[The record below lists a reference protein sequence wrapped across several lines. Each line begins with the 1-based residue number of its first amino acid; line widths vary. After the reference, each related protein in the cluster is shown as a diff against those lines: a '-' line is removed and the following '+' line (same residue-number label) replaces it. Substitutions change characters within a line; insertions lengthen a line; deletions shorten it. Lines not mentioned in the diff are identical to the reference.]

1 MTGPHRIFVSVWPR
15 LCAPPL
21 GRLVLTAVG
30 CLFLANCV
38 GPGARMIDPKFGVA
52 ASPRVIEEGQPV
64 PRGGGVY
71 RVGNPYTVAGRVY
84 TPETDPDY
92 RAEGVASWYGRD
104 FHGRRTANGEVFD
117 MESISAAHPTLPI
130 PSYVRVTHLGNRR
143 SLVVRINDRGPFKD
157 DRIIDLSER
166 SAQLLGF
173 GKNGLARVR
182 VEYVGPASLEGSDD
196 RKLLATL
203 RQDGQ
208 PAPAPSPV
216 LMASVGGPFVP
227 TAPAAAPAG
236 RAMMIPNPPD
246 RPFEL
251 GRYPVVQA
259 AAAQHPYRA
268 SGAASGAPSEPRA
281 TFVETSRAGMPPI
294 IPAAASGSGLMTGRG
309 LY

>member
-1 MTGPHRIFVSVWPR
+1 MGRHSIVASAGRRVS
-15 LCAPPL
+15 APIPL
-21 GRLVLTAVG
+21 GRLTFTAVG
-30 CLFLANCV
+30 CLFLANCMV
-38 GPGARMIDPKFGVA
+38 GPGARTIDPKFGVA

-84 TPETDPDY
+84 TPETNPDY
-92 RAEGVASWYGRD
+92 RAEGIASWYGRD

-143 SLVVRINDRGPFKD
+143 SLVVRINDRGPFKE
-157 DRIIDLSER
+157 DRIIDLSAR

-173 GKNGLARVR
+173 GKNGLSRVR

-208 PAPAPSPV
+208 PAPAPSQV
-216 LMASVGGPFVP
+216 LVASVGDPLV
-227 TAPAAAPAG
+227 PAASSVSPMS
-236 RAMMIPNPPD
+236 RAASIPNPPD

-251 GRYPVVQA
+251 GRYP
-259 AAAQHPYRA
+259 
-268 SGAASGAPSEPRA
+268 APSVVAERENRPARIADNAPSAQRA
-281 TFVETSRAGMPPI
+281 TFVETSRPTMPV
-294 IPAAASGSGLMTGRG
+294 IPAATFGSGVVNGRG

>member
-1 MTGPHRIFVSVWPR
+1 MGRYQVFAAARGASGPLPLLR
-15 LCAPPL
+15 L
-21 GRLVLTAVG
+21 GLTAFS
-30 CLFLANCV
+30 CLFLANCMV
-38 GPGARMIDPKFGVA
+38 GPGARVIDPKFGVA
-52 ASPRVIEEGQPV
+52 ASPRVIEEGQPI

-71 RVGNPYTVAGRVY
+71 RVGNPYTVAGRLY
-84 TPETDPDY
+84 MPETNPNY

-104 FHGRRTANGEVFD
+104 FHGRRTANGEIFD

-143 SLVVRINDRGPFKD
+143 SLIVRINDRGPFKD
-157 DRIIDLSER
+157 GRIIDLSER

-173 GKNGLARVR
+173 GKNGLANVR
-182 VEYVGPASLEGSDD
+182 VEYVGNASLEGSDD

-208 PAPAPSPV
+208 PAPAPSSV

-227 TAPAAAPAG
+227 TSAVPMGRSIAA
-236 RAMMIPNPPD
+236 IPTPPD

-251 GRYPVVQA
+251 GRYP
-259 AAAQHPYRA
+259 
-268 SGAASGAPSEPRA
+268 SGTAPEPRA
-281 TFVETSRAGMPPI
+281 AYVDAPR
-294 IPAAASGSGLMTGRG
+294 AAALPVVPASVSASGMVTGRG

>member
-1 MTGPHRIFVSVWPR
+1 MSGRHQHSASAWNRAS
-15 LCAPPL
+15 APVPF
-21 GRLVLTAVG
+21 GRLALTAVG
-30 CLFLANCV
+30 CLFLANCMV
-38 GPGARMIDPKFGVA
+38 GPGARVIDPKFGVA
-52 ASPRVIEEGQPV
+52 ASPRVIEEGQPI

-84 TPETDPDY
+84 TPETNPDY
-92 RAEGVASWYGRD
+92 RAEGIASWYGRD
-104 FHGRRTANGEVFD
+104 FHGRRTANGEIFD

-130 PSYVRVTHLGNRR
+130 PSYVRVTHVGNRR
-143 SLVVRINDRGPFKD
+143 SLIVRINDRGPFKD
-157 DRIIDLSER
+157 DRIIDLSAR

-227 TAPAAAPAG
+227 ASSAMPMGRTTA
-236 RAMMIPNPPD
+236 IPIPPD

-251 GRYPVVQA
+251 GRYPTSV
-259 AAAQHPYRA
+259 
-268 SGAASGAPSEPRA
+268 AASSHREPRA
-281 TFVETSRAGMPPI
+281 TFVEAPR
-294 IPAAASGSGLMTGRG
+294 AASLPVVPASTSSSGLVTGRG

>member
-1 MTGPHRIFVSVWPR
+1 MTGPHRIFVSFWPR
-15 LCAPPL
+15 VCAPPL

-30 CLFLANCV
+30 CLFLANCI

-182 VEYVGPASLEGSDD
+182 VEYVGLATLEGSDD

-203 RQDGQ
+203 RHDGQ

-227 TAPAAAPAG
+227 AAPAAAPAG
-236 RAMMIPNPPD
+236 RAMTIPNPPD

-259 AAAQHPYRA
+259 AAAQHHYRA
-268 SGAASGAPSEPRA
+268 PGAASGAPSEPRA
-281 TFVETSRAGMPPI
+281 TFVETSRAGLPPI